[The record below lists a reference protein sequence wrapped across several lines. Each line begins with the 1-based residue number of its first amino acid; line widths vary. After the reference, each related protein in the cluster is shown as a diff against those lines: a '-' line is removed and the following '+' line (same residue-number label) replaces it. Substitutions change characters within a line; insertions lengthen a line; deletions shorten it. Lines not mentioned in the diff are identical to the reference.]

1 MDEVDIVNIVA
12 KLSFGRELALD
23 SVANLLDNSEGVSKV
38 NYAPEKNHWLQSYFT
53 LPNTEEEWYVAF
65 YRSGSCTIVG
75 CDSFSILEQIAD
87 TVKDVMS
94 PVEWDSEPTLE
105 IKNIVAVEEVGHKLD
120 LSHLAIG
127 LGLENIEY
135 EPEQFP
141 GLVYRTKSPSAV
153 ILLFNSGKAVITGI
167 RTEST
172 ASEAFDE
179 LAQKIELLLQ
189 PE

>member
-1 MDEVDIVNIVA
+1 MAEVEVVNIVA

-23 SVANLLDNSEGVSKV
+23 SVADLLENSEGVSRV
-38 NYAPEKNHWLQSYFT
+38 NYAPEENHWLQSYFT
-53 LPNTEEEWYVAF
+53 LSNIEEEWYVAF

-75 CDSFSILEQIAD
+75 CDSFFILERIAG

-94 PVEWDSEPTLE
+94 PIEWNSEPSLE
-105 IKNIVAVEEVGHKLD
+105 IKNIVAVGEVGHKLD

-141 GLVYRTKSPSAV
+141 GLVYRTKSPSSV

-167 RTEST
+167 RTESQ

-179 LAQKIELLLQ
+179 LTQKVEQLLKS
-189 PE
+189 